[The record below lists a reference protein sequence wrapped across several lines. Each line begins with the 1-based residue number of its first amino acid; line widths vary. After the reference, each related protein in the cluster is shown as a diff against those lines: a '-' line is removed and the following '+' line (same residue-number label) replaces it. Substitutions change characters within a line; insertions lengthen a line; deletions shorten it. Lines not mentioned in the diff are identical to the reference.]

1 MIVEVVAVGTE
12 LLLGQIVNSNAA
24 HIGAKLAESGLD
36 AHYQV
41 VVGDNHLRLTEAIRT
56 AIARSEAVIL
66 TGGIGP
72 TPDDL
77 TREAICAATG
87 RAMKF
92 NDEYAEEM
100 RARWEAMGR
109 TLPEN
114 NLRQAEYPEGAE
126 QLPNPKGTAPG
137 LLLVH
142 DETLIFAL
150 PGVPAEMYLL
160 LDDHVLPR
168 LAEASGETSVLV
180 NRVLRTWGKGESAVA
195 ELLDDL
201 YHASTNPSMAYLA
214 SAGEIKVRLSAKAT
228 TRAEALEM
236 IAPIERQ
243 VRSRL
248 GTSVFAADEET
259 LEGVI
264 KSELEARGWTIGTAE
279 SMTSGVIASRLSLLP
294 GSSAVYRGSVIAYA
308 SDLKSSVLGVAP
320 EIIEEFGIV
329 SVETAM
335 AMADGAARVLGVDVA
350 VAVTGSGGPE
360 ALEHPPG
367 SVAIAVHT
375 PQRTHSR
382 FMQMPGDRERV
393 RAYTSTAALQFTRLA
408 IMGEWWPD

>member
-1 MIVEVVAVGTE
+1 
-12 LLLGQIVNSNAA
+12 
-24 HIGAKLAESGLD
+24 
-36 AHYQV
+36 
-41 VVGDNHLRLTEAIRT
+41 
-56 AIARSEAVIL
+56 
-66 TGGIGP
+66 
-72 TPDDL
+72 
-77 TREAICAATG
+77 
-87 RAMKF
+87 
-92 NDEYAEEM
+92 
-100 RARWEAMGR
+100 MGR
-109 TLPEN
+109 SLPEN

-248 GTSVFAADEET
+248 GTLVFAADEET

-264 KSELEARGWTIGTAE
+264 KPELEARGWTIGTAE